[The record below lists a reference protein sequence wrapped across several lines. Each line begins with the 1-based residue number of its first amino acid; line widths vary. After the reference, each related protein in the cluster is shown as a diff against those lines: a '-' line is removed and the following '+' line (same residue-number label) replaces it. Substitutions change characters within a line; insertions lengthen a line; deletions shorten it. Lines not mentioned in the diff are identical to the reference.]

1 MYEEAESNANGFGRF
16 AIAEAHK
23 YMRRSRIAKK
33 PRAMQMNLFGLH
45 CRGAPGYAADVFALG
60 YSPA

>member
-23 YMRRSRIAKK
+23 YMRPMS
-33 PRAMQMNLFGLH
+33 LH
-45 CRGAPGYAADVFALG
+45 LDILRRNTFR
-60 YSPA
+60 